1 MADKLTEKSIA
12 ALAAKVVAEGI
23 KQRSVGAG
31 VVPNLALL
39 LRASGKHTWRITYR
53 PKVGRRSGT
62 KTIVLGSWPSI
73 SADEARRLGKAQIG
87 QIVTGADPAAER
99 RQRRAVQRPTVAQAL
114 DQYEYHTGSQE
125 DSQHKDRDEHLAPWT

>member
-12 ALAAKVVAEGI
+12 ALAAKVVAEEGSSSGESA
-23 KQRSVGAG
+23 QAWFRTLRCSSVPPASTLGG
-31 VVPNLALL
+31 SHTDPR
-39 LRASGKHTWRITYR
+39 LRRA
-53 PKVGRRSGT
+53 RSGT

-114 DQYEYHTGSQE
+114 DRYGYRT
-125 DSQHKDRDEHLAPWT
+125 RLAGR